1 MIPSYS
7 EDAKAAIP
15 ALMNSAYK
23 CFLFFEDSGA
33 ENFYEE
39 IVKKLTPD
47 FRDIRVICLS
57 GKNSLIE
64 HCQNTNNS
72 TTKPKSLYILD
83 QDFDFLLGKNLKD
96 KSIIYLNRYSIENY
110 LLEETAIILVIQEE
124 KPRLKNIAQHLDWP
138 RFFDINLPLLV
149 DLCSMY
155 LISQEFSLGIPSCSE
170 PIQRFTK
177 DTQPWLIC
185 ADKVQKYRDEIESLL
200 VLNGIAASE
209 AELQSI
215 FSDRRLK
222 VSNVEQFPGKQL
234 VDLARLNIGKKFDM
248 RNVSRESLCFRL
260 AKACTFNSLENL
272 RGHINNIV

>member
-47 FRDIRVICLS
+47 FRDIRVIFLS

-64 HCQNTNNS
+64 HCQNPNNS

>member
-64 HCQNTNNS
+64 HCQNPNNS